1 MSDADALD
9 AGTGLTRPASPMAM
23 FWVFS
28 RLALQGF
35 GGVIAIAQRELVERQ
50 RWLTSAEFLEL
61 LTVSQVLPG
70 PNVVNLSLMLG
81 DRYFGW
87 RGVVASVS
95 GMLLL
100 PMLVVLAAAALYGH
114 WSDLPQVS
122 GALRGMGAVA
132 AGMIV
137 ATGLKAIRGLRKHPL
152 GLPVSLCYAA
162 LTVVLVGALR
172 FPMAAVVLGLGT
184 VTMAHVAWRL
194 RRGASA

>member
-1 MSDADALD
+1 MQ
-9 AGTGLTRPASPMAM
+9 M

-35 GGVIAIAQRELVERQ
+35 GGVIAIAQRELVDRQ
-50 RWLTSAEFLEL
+50 RWLTAAEFLEL
-61 LTVSQVLPG
+61 LAVSQVLPG
-70 PNVVNLSLMLG
+70 PNVINLSLMLG

-87 RGVVASVS
+87 RGVLASVG

-100 PMLVVLAAAALYGH
+100 PMLVVLAAAALYSH

-137 ATGLKAIRGLRKHPL
+137 ATGLKAIRGLRKNPL
-152 GLPVSLCYAA
+152 GLQLSLCYAV
-162 LTVVLVGALR
+162 LTVVLIGALR
-172 FPMAAVVLGLGT
+172 FPMAAVVLGLGA
-184 VTMAHVAWRL
+184 VTMGHVAWIL
-194 RRGASA
+194 RRGAST

>member
-1 MSDADALD
+1 ME
-9 AGTGLTRPASPMAM
+9 M

-35 GGVIAIAQRELVERQ
+35 GGVIAIAQRELVDRQ
-50 RWLTSAEFLEL
+50 RWLTAAEFLEL
-61 LTVSQVLPG
+61 LAVSQVLPG
-70 PNVVNLSLMLG
+70 PNVVNLALMLG

-100 PMLVVLAAAALYGH
+100 PMFVVLAAAALYGH
-114 WSDLPQVS
+114 WSGLPQVS

-132 AGMIV
+132 AGMII
-137 ATGLKAIRGLRKHPL
+137 ATGLKAVRGLRKNPL
-152 GLPVSLCYAA
+152 GLHVSLCYAA
-162 LTVVLVGALR
+162 LTVLLIGALR
-172 FPMAAVVLGLGT
+172 FPMAAVVIGLGA

-194 RRGASA
+194 RRGAKA

>member
-1 MSDADALD
+1 MSDPAM
-9 AGTGLTRPASPMAM
+9 TGLQRPASPMQM

-35 GGVIAIAQRELVERQ
+35 GGVIAIAQRELVDRQ
-50 RWLTSAEFLEL
+50 RWLTAAEFLEL
-61 LTVSQVLPG
+61 LAVSQVLPG

-87 RGVVASVS
+87 RGVVASVG

-132 AGMIV
+132 AGMIL
-137 ATGLKAIRGLRKHPL
+137 ATGLKAIRGLRKNPL
-152 GLPVSLCYAA
+152 GLQLSLCYAA
-162 LTVVLVGALR
+162 LTVVLIGALR
-172 FPMAAVVLGLGT
+172 FPMAAVVLGLGA
-184 VTMAHVAWRL
+184 VTMGHVAWKL

>member
-1 MSDADALD
+1 MSDAALR
-9 AGTGLTRPASPMAM
+9 RPASPMAM

-35 GGVIAIAQRELVERQ
+35 GGVLAIAQRELVERQ

-61 LTVSQVLPG
+61 LAVSQVLPG

-87 RGVVASVS
+87 RGAVASVA

-100 PMLVVLAAAALYGH
+100 PMGIVLAAAALFGQ
-114 WSDLPQVS
+114 WSEHPQVS

-132 AGMIV
+132 AGMVI
-137 ATGLKAIRGLRKHPL
+137 ATALKSVRGLRKHPL
-152 GLPVSLCYAA
+152 GLPVSLGYAA

-172 FPMAAVVLGLGT
+172 YPMVSVVLGLGG
-184 VTMAHVAWRL
+184 VAMAHVAWRL
-194 RRGASA
+194 RRGDPA

>member
-1 MSDADALD
+1 ME
-9 AGTGLTRPASPMAM
+9 M

-35 GGVIAIAQRELVERQ
+35 GGVIAIAQRELVDRQ
-50 RWLTSAEFLEL
+50 RWLTAAEFLEL
-61 LTVSQVLPG
+61 LAVSQVLPG
-70 PNVVNLSLMLG
+70 PNVVNLALMLG

-100 PMLVVLAAAALYGH
+100 PMFVVLAAAALYGH
-114 WSDLPQVS
+114 WSGLSQVS

-132 AGMIV
+132 AGMII
-137 ATGLKAIRGLRKHPL
+137 ATGLKAVRGLRKNPL
-152 GLPVSLCYAA
+152 GLHVGLCYAA
-162 LTVVLVGALR
+162 LTVLLIGALR
-172 FPMAAVVLGLGT
+172 FPMAAVVIGLGA

-194 RRGASA
+194 RRGAKT

>member
-1 MSDADALD
+1 MV
-9 AGTGLTRPASPMAM
+9 M

-50 RWLTSAEFLEL
+50 RWLTTAEFLEL
-61 LTVSQVLPG
+61 LAVSQVLPG

-87 RGVVASVS
+87 RGVVASVG

-132 AGMIV
+132 AGMII
-137 ATGLKAIRGLRKHPL
+137 ATGLKAIRGLRKNPL
-152 GLPVSLCYAA
+152 GLHISLCYAA
-162 LTVVLVGALR
+162 FTVVLIGALR
-172 FPMAAVVLGLGT
+172 FPMAAVVLGLGAAA
-184 VTMAHVAWRL
+184 MGHVAWRL
-194 RRGASA
+194 RQGGSTP

>member
-1 MSDADALD
+1 MSDRADIVGSALR
-9 AGTGLTRPASPMAM
+9 RPASPMAM

-28 RLALQGF
+28 KLALQGF

-50 RWLTSAEFLEL
+50 RWLSTAEFLEL
-61 LTVSQVLPG
+61 LAVSQVLPG

-87 RGVVASVS
+87 RGVVASVG

-114 WSDLPQVS
+114 WSDVPQVA

-132 AGMIV
+132 AGMII
-137 ATGLKAIRGLRKHPL
+137 ATGLKAIRGLRKNPL
-152 GLPVSLCYAA
+152 GLRISLCYAA
-162 LTVVLVGALR
+162 LTLVLIGALR
-172 FPMAAVVLGLGT
+172 FPMAAVVIGLGA
-184 VTMAHVAWRL
+184 VTMGHVAWRL
-194 RRGASA
+194 KRHTA

>member
-1 MSDADALD
+1 ME
-9 AGTGLTRPASPMAM
+9 M

-50 RWLTSAEFLEL
+50 RWLTTAEFLEL
-61 LTVSQVLPG
+61 LAVSQVLPG

-114 WSDLPQVS
+114 WSALPQVS

-132 AGMIV
+132 AGMV
-137 ATGLKAIRGLRKHPL
+137 LATGLKAMRGLRKNPL
-152 GLPVSLCYAA
+152 GLQISLCYAA

-172 FPMAAVVLGLGT
+172 FPMAAVVLGLGA

-194 RRGASA
+194 RRGVSA